1 MCNLAK
7 QDLSIDLGV
16 DMEMCR
22 KICEGNSDG
31 SPLIAQ
37 GRLPAVLATA
47 SQEFL
52 GKPRDSIFR
61 IYLKCSILEQT
72 LRFMSREVG
81 EEEYEIARNA
91 FQGIEFETLSEAS
104 EAVVSLPLQDS
115 SKDRILHEFQT
126 NQRRDD
132 DDRERFAEL
141 YGTEFDYRDKSFYD
155 IEIDTSNIP
164 SSETFRIAYESIRN
178 SNVLKAYFYR
188 VGDVGV

>member
-1 MCNLAK
+1 MFTCNHNRWWSAYWKGTFSKSFNDVLDSDSTTTTINTNKQSTLSENIAKRFSGSCWSVGETLRDEARRRDISIAEMCNLAK

-52 GKPRDSIFR
+52 GKPQDSIFR

-72 LRFMSREVG
+72 LRFM
-81 EEEYEIARNA
+81 
-91 FQGIEFETLSEAS
+91 LS
-104 EAVVSLPLQDS
+104 
-115 SKDRILHEFQT
+115 
-126 NQRRDD
+126 
-132 DDRERFAEL
+132 
-141 YGTEFDYRDKSFYD
+141 
-155 IEIDTSNIP
+155 
-164 SSETFRIAYESIRN
+164 
-178 SNVLKAYFYR
+178 
-188 VGDVGV
+188 